1 MNIQR
6 VHSSI
11 EAPVQQRGLGR
22 DGIDLTIS
30 EDGVDFARVNR
41 AQVGPGGLGEVQV
54 ASSPSLQS
62 VLSSEEA
69 QALMASFSPSVV
81 AASGSAE
88 GGSMSVYNGRGT
100 RIDVQAGGVQGRLVD
115 ITG

>member
-6 VHSSI
+6 VHSGI
-11 EAPVQQRGLGR
+11 QTPVQQRGLGR

-30 EDGVDFARVNR
+30 EGGVDFARVDR
-41 AQVGPGGLGEVQV
+41 AQVGPSGLGEVQV
-54 ASSPSLQS
+54 ASSSSLQS
-62 VLSSEEA
+62 VLSSEES

-81 AASGSAE
+81 AASGAAV
-88 GGSMSVYNGRGT
+88 GDGMSVYNGRGT
-100 RIDVQAGGVQGRLVD
+100 RVDLQAGDVQGRLVD

>member
-30 EDGVDFARVNR
+30 EDGVDFARVDR
-41 AQVGPGGLGEVQV
+41 AMVGTDRLGEVQV

-88 GGSMSVYNGRGT
+88 GGGMSVYNGRGT

>member
-6 VHSSI
+6 VNSGI
-11 EAPVQQRGLGR
+11 QGPAQQRSPGR

-30 EDGVDFARVNR
+30 EDGVDFARVDR
-41 AQVGPGGLGEVQV
+41 AQGVLSGLGEVQV
-54 ASSPSLQS
+54 ASSSSLQA
-62 VLSSEEA
+62 VLSSEES

-81 AASGSAE
+81 AASGAAV
-88 GGSMSVYNGRGT
+88 GDGMRVYNGRGT
-100 RIDVQAGGVQGRLVD
+100 RVDLQAGDVQGRLVD